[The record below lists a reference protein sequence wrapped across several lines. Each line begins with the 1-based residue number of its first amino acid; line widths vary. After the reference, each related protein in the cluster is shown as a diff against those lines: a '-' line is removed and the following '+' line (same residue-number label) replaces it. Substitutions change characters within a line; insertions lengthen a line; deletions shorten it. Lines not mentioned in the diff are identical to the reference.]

1 MKKKDKMLKKFYHT
15 QPEATYLRIIKDIED
30 DMIKS
35 QISARY
41 IVRGSKDERNY
52 VINRLKSDGFDVSI
66 EAEYASED
74 DILVEWL

>member
-30 DMIKS
+30 DMTKS

-66 EAEYASED
+66 EAEYSSEY
-74 DILVEWL
+74 DIRVKWL